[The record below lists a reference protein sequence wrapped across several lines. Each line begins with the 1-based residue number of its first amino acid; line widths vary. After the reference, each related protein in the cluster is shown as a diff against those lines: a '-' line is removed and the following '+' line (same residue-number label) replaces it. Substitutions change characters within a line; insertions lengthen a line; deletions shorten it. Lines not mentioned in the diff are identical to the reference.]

1 MKQVFL
7 FLALLIFTLTSIY
20 SQNTPKFYPPELKGS
35 NYVSNLKIGEI
46 REKSSFSEIRVDTSS
61 EHQNET
67 AIAYNPTNFRNLV
80 AGFNDYRTGDTKV
93 GFGVSTDGG
102 LTWYDNVIDEP
113 TFTTQ
118 GDPSVTCDSWGT
130 FFMGILSF
138 NRYDY
143 GSGIFVARS
152 TDGGFTWN
160 TPVIVSTSYYDF
172 NDKPYITVDNNPS
185 SPYFNRIY
193 IVWTLVSYY
202 YDLKCSFSTDGGQ
215 SFSDPVLINDSYY
228 SGGFGAVPYINSSG
242 TLFVTWYDDNNNKIY
257 IDKSTNGGV
266 SFGTDIL
273 VSNVV
278 PIGTICP
285 ETGRPSLKY
294 CVRVY
299 PLPSMVIDTT
309 GGQNND
315 NIYIVWSDQRSGD
328 PDILLSKSTDN
339 GNSWSSPIRV
349 NDDDYQNGIDQFFP
363 WMTIDN
369 QGNIFVVFYDSRND
383 PNNWLVDTYLAAST
397 DGGQTFLPNIR
408 VTANSFDVTVGFSGQ
423 FFGDYIGITTN
434 NQSVFP
440 CWTDSRNGQ
449 QDVYIAIVDIEEII
463 PGLTPT
469 PTLSPTLTPTS
480 TYIPT
485 NTPTHIPPVTN
496 TPIFT
501 PTLKPSFTPFFTPT
515 SSIPTLT
522 PTPTKTPFITP
533 TPTPTPPPPPPS
545 STPIPT
551 PTFTIHPTYTY
562 SITPT
567 FTLPP
572 QTFISEIFTNQEIY
586 HSGDNFILKTKI
598 INNISP
604 MSVDKY
610 IVLDVWGQYW
620 FWPSWSQNIDK
631 KTLHYNIGIFVE
643 EILNFIWP
651 SNAGSAS
658 GIKFWLACFEPDTF
672 NLIGNISYC
681 VFGYE

>member
-1 MKQVFL
+1 MRKVL
-7 FLALLIFTLTSIY
+7 YLVSLLIFVSSGIY
-20 SQNTPKFYPPELKGS
+20 SQNSPKFYPPELIES
-35 NYVSNLKIGEI
+35 NNEPCLKINEI
-46 REKSSFSEIRVDTSS
+46 KGNLLFTEVRVDSSS

-67 AIAYNPTNFRNLV
+67 AIAFNPTNLRNLV

-102 LTWYDNVIDEP
+102 LTWYDNVINEP
-113 TFTTQ
+113 TYTTQ
-118 GDPSVTCDSWGT
+118 GDPSIACDSWGT

-152 TDGGFTWN
+152 NDGGFTWN
-160 TPVIVSTSYYDF
+160 TPVVVSTSYY
-172 NDKPYITVDNNPS
+172 NLTDKPYITVDNNPS

-193 IVWTLVSYY
+193 IVWTLVSYS
-202 YDLKCSFSTDGGQ
+202 YDVKCSYSTDGGL
-215 SFSDPVLINDSYY
+215 SFSSPLEISDSYN
-228 SGGFGAVPYINSSG
+228 GGFGAVPYVNSSG
-242 TLFVTWYDDNNNKIY
+242 TLFVTWYDYYNDKIY

-273 VSNVV
+273 VSDIV
-278 PIGTICP
+278 PIGDTCP

-299 PLPSMVIDTT
+299 SLPSMVIDTS
-309 GGQNND
+309 GGPNND
-315 NIYIVWSDQRSGD
+315 NIYIVWADQRSGD
-328 PDILLSKSTDN
+328 PDILIVRSTNN

-369 QGNIFVVFYDSRND
+369 QGNIFIVFYDSRND
-383 PNNWLVDTYLAAST
+383 PDNWLVDTYLAAST

-408 VTANSFDVTVGFSGQ
+408 VTANSFDVTVGFDGQ

-434 NQSVFP
+434 NQTVFP

-449 QDVYIAIVDIEEII
+449 QDVYIAIMDIDEII

-469 PTLSPTLTPTS
+469 PTFIPTS
-480 TYIPT
+480 TPIYTYTPA
-485 NTPTHIPPVTN
+485 NTPTEVPPVTN
-496 TPIFT
+496 TPTFT
-501 PTLKPSFTPFFTPT
+501 PTLIPSFTPFYSPT

-533 TPTPTPPPPPPS
+533 TPTASPPPPT
-545 STPIPT
+545 STPIPS
-551 PTFTIHPTYTY
+551 PTFTSIPTLTPTY

-567 FTLPP
+567 STFPP
-572 QTFISEIFTNQEIY
+572 QTFTTEIFTNQEIY

-631 KTLHYNIGIFVE
+631 KTLHYNTGIFIE

-651 SNAGSAS
+651 SNVGSAS
-658 GIKFWLACFEPDTF
+658 DIKFWLACFEPDTF